1 MTTRLTIAAVAFAA
15 GLACA
20 AMPGSATPA
29 GALSP
34 LKQLNLEQSS
44 IVEKTHGWHRKCRR
58 GLNGWHRHVRGV
70 GRVQCTT
77 ARNCYYNIFGVKVC
91 NWS

>member
-1 MTTRLTIAAVAFAA
+1 MTKFSLSALTIAAGLAFAA
-15 GLACA
+15 L
-20 AMPGSATPA
+20 PGAATPA
-29 GALSP
+29 ANLAP

-58 GLNGWHRHVRGV
+58 GLNGWHRHVPGV

-77 ARNCYYNIFGVKVC
+77 QRNCYINIFGVKIC
-91 NWS
+91 DWS